1 MDSICPEINA
11 FHKAYCDALGYEFPL
26 LPNMERGWLDAM
38 QAGMTIECVRLVV
51 KDRQAR
57 IKAGVRKPE
66 CLMFRNIA
74 GNEDAIGDVLQE
86 AAAIKARM
94 RVKVMPKGK
103 ADVLRA
109 TGRSAE
115 PEQSTA
121 RPIGE
126 YIEALRKAAE

>member
-1 MDSICPEINA
+1 MDSINPEINA
-11 FHKAYCDALGYEFPL
+11 MHWAYCEALGYEFPL
-26 LPNMERGWLDAM
+26 LPNMERGWSDALKI
-38 QAGMTIECVRLVV
+38 GMTPECVRMVV

-74 GNEDAIGDVLQE
+74 GSEEAIGDVMQE
-86 AAAIKARM
+86 AAAIRAKM
-94 RVKVMPKGK
+94 RVKVVDSGK
-103 ADVLRA
+103 AQVLRA

-121 RPIGE
+121 KPISE
-126 YIEALRKAAE
+126 YIEALRKAVG